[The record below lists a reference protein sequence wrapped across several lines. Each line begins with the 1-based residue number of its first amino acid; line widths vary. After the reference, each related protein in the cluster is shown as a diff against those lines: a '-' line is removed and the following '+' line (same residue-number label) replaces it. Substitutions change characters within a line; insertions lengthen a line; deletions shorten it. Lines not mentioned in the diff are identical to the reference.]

1 MLVFRTLKQNISYIY
16 VQCTYVYNYH
26 DDDDT
31 IGELGKSLCGTE
43 MVNYNLLVNQ
53 YSF

>member
-1 MLVFRTLKQNISYIY
+1 MLVFRTLKQNISYM
-16 VQCTYVYNYH
+16 YVYNYH
-26 DDDDT
+26 DDDDA

-53 YSF
+53 CSF